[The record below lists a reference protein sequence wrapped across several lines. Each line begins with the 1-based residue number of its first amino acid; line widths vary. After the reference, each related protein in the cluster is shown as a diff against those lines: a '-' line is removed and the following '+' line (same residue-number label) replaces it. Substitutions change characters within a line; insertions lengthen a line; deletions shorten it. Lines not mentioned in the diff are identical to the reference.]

1 MIDIIITL
9 ITGDYDDIQ
18 HKVNIH
24 NKDHVKDYSGVLKSA
39 LKEGH
44 VKVKWTKQSVS
55 GPPGSGKSSFMKLL
69 LNEPPPD
76 CHHSTPVVA
85 VPEVR
90 MVTTTPV
97 PEVPEVRE
105 VTTTPLVVGEA
116 TQSLIKVVPNLLRE
130 MLAKAI
136 KKGVKPR
143 SLPAI
148 RSSTVVTVQS
158 DKDDGSD
165 HSSSDEAQDLDRQE
179 NEASAETIS
188 QSQESIPPPVSN
200 TTKTILEMLP
210 DVKESTPLLESHWIY
225 AVDSGGQAA
234 FLDIAPVLLR
244 YNSVNILTHKLNEK
258 LEDVPKF
265 YFCVKGQV
273 IGNPVERHITNLQ
286 LIEASFRS
294 LTSVNP
300 PNLPGISCS
309 IKEPLSLVLGT
320 FYDKINDS
328 GESLDDKNSKLWS
341 TLKKYGDTL
350 IVHRFWGNKVI
361 FPVNTIAEDVNRQT
375 IAKDFLHEICQS
387 YIEAEIPVRWFLF
400 HLDLEEHQAT
410 SNSSI
415 VSKSKCTSIGKVIG
429 MDEVDVNAALMYYH
443 DLTIYLYFPE
453 VLPNVVFLNP
463 KPLLDKLSLLIS
475 ISFADAVDHLKRT
488 LSIRVHR
495 STHEKLKTQGIFSQD
510 LLTESLS
517 QGFSEDFS
525 PKMFLD
531 LMEYLFI
538 LSSLPQ
544 SGEHFFPCV
553 LPTTNDVESLRE
565 PFIKNVDPLILT
577 WNEKPLPQG
586 LFPAVVVNLLSRQC
600 SPKFILSQADK
611 PQYRNAIRLACTSLG
626 GAVLLIDAIYWLEVL
641 YTCPQNECHHIR
653 EAVKEGISAV
663 VDKFHYLDNLKYP
676 EECFYCSICNTTEHL
691 CHLNQDKLILT
702 CCKDDITDPVHIN
715 KTRQLP
721 WFKPVVEE
729 EGEFLILLYYHLL
742 FFLP

>member
-1 MIDIIITL
+1 MIYVIITL

-24 NKDHVKDYSGVLKSA
+24 NKDHVKDYSGVLKNA
-39 LKEGH
+39 LKEGR

-69 LNEPPPD
+69 LDEPPPD
-76 CHHSTPVVA
+76 CHDSTPVMA

-105 VTTTPLVVGEA
+105 ITTTPLVVGEA
-116 TQSLIKVVPNLLRE
+116 TQSLIKVVPNLLKE
-130 MLAKAI
+130 MLAKTI

-148 RSSTVVTVQS
+148 SSSTVVTVQS
-158 DKDDGSD
+158 DKDNGSD

-179 NEASAETIS
+179 NETSAETVS
-188 QSQESIPPPVSN
+188 QSQESIPPPISN
-200 TTKTILEMLP
+200 ATKTILEMLP

-225 AVDSGGQAA
+225 SVDSGGQAA
-234 FLDIAPVLLR
+234 FLDIAPALLR

-258 LEDVPKF
+258 LEDVPRF
-265 YFCVKGQV
+265 YFSVEGER
-273 IGNPVERHITNLQ
+273 IGNPVERCITNLQ

-309 IKEPLSLVLGT
+309 IKEPLSLILGT

-328 GESLDDKNSKLWS
+328 GESLDEKNSKLWS
-341 TLKKYGDTL
+341 TLKQYGDTL
-350 IVHRFWGNKVI
+350 ILHRFCGNKVI

-415 VSKSKCTSIGKVIG
+415 VSKSKCISIGKVIG
-429 MDEVDVNAALMYYH
+429 MDEVDVNAALLYYH

-488 LSIRVHR
+488 LGIRVHR
-495 STHEKLKTQGIFSQD
+495 STHEKFKTQGIFSQD

-544 SGEHFFPCV
+544 SGEYFLPCV
-553 LPTTNDVESLRE
+553 LPTTNNLESLRE
-565 PFIKNVDPLILT
+565 PFIKNVDPLVLT

-586 LFPAVVVNLLSRQC
+586 LFPAVVVNLLSRRC

-702 CCKDDITDPVHIN
+702 CCKDDITYPVHIN
-715 KTRQLP
+715 ETRQLP